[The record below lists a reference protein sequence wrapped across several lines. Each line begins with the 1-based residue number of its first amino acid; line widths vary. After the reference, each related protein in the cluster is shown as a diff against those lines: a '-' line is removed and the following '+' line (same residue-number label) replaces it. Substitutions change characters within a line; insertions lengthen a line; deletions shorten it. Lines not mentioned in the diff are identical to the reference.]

1 MRQYWL
7 LYKVTILGKCRL
19 YTAVLKVD
27 FFFSSYL
34 FFISTY
40 PSEFSSESHRAG
52 SPGDEVLGNK
62 VLKKFKEYGM
72 NTWTDE
78 HFIKVQDPPASGFN
92 KFVYKGME
100 ERPEGF
106 LSYSASGTA
115 NVTYKLN

>member
-7 LYKVTILGKCRL
+7 LYKVTILGKCCL
-19 YTAVLKVD
+19 CTAVLKAG
-27 FFFSSYL
+27 FF

-92 KFVYKGME
+92 KFVYKGTE

-115 NVTYKLN
+115 NVIYKLN